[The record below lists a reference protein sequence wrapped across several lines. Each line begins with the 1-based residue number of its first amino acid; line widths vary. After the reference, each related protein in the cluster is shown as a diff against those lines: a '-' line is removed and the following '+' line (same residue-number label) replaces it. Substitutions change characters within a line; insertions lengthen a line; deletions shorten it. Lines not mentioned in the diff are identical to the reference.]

1 MVIAKTTLVASLGI
15 DSVVVE
21 EENDAV
27 SDETIRVPEVG
38 ENVTEGTIANW
49 LIEPGSSVTKGQA
62 LFELATDKVD
72 SEIPS
77 PFTGTVTELLVAKG
91 SVVAVGD
98 AVAVIDTS
106 SVSHDDGAKAANP
119 EPSAQEPTVRS
130 ETIRVPDVGENVTEG
145 TIANWLI
152 EPGSSVTK
160 GQALFELAT
169 DKVDSEIP
177 SPFTGTVT
185 ELLVAKGSVVAV
197 GDAVAV
203 IEATSTEA
211 TTPVAKSTKAPAKK
225 SAPAPSTAPVHQ
237 PSGATSQRRDANDV
251 PLPPMPGETFEE
263 EGIEP
268 FSRIRSVTARVMVQ
282 STSTIPH
289 ATSLVEADHHA
300 VFILRRELKAKGHT
314 PLPTALAFA
323 TYATAQALVEFPHLN
338 ASVKGD
344 GLKLHSDINIAIAVD
359 TPAGLIAPVIHH
371 ANTLSVGEIAAAINE
386 LAERAREGQLSA
398 ADISG
403 ATFTI
408 SNNGSAGSVMTAAI
422 ITPPQVA
429 VLSTDR
435 VVERPVVVSGPE
447 GKGIGIRPMGN
458 LTMTW
463 DHRAIDGAEAAHF
476 LVSIKDHLET
486 NDWSRLV

>member
-1 MVIAKTTLVASLGI
+1 MIANTATVASL
-15 DSVVVE
+15 DSDNVVAE
-21 EENDAV
+21 EENGSV

-62 LFELATDKVD
+62 IFELATDKVD

-91 SVVAVGD
+91 TVVAVGD

-106 SVSHDDGAKAANP
+106 GARQGDTSEVASPA
-119 EPSAQEPTVRS
+119 PSGQEQTVRN
-130 ETIRVPDVGENVTEG
+130 ETIRVPEVGENVTEG

-160 GQALFELAT
+160 GQAIFELAT

-185 ELLVAKGSVVAV
+185 ELLVAKGTVVAV

-203 IEATSTEA
+203 IEATSEP
-211 TTPVAKSTKAPAKK
+211 TTAGTAPSAKTPATKAA
-225 SAPAPSTAPVHQ
+225 SAPTPAPTRRAASSTA
-237 PSGATSQRRDANDV
+237 QRRDANDV
-251 PLPPMPGETFEE
+251 PLPPMPGEAFEDDD
-263 EGIEP
+263 IEA
-268 FSRIRSVTARVMVQ
+268 FSRIRAVTARVMVQ

-289 ATSLVEADHHA
+289 ATSLVEADHYR
-300 VFILRRELKAKGHT
+300 VFALRRELKAKGHA

-323 TYATAQALVEFPHLN
+323 TYATAQALGEYPHLN

-371 ANTLSVGEIAAAINE
+371 ADTLSVGEIAAAINE
-386 LAERAREGQLSA
+386 LAERAREGQLTA

-408 SNNGSAGSVMTAAI
+408 SNNGSAGSLMTAAI

-435 VVERPVVVSGPE
+435 VVERPVVVTGPE